1 MFSHL
6 LLNFEHKILA
16 TENRFTTTIAIYR
29 LVGLIRGYRLPEF
42 LVVALTRVICMK
54 TTIINYI
61 SYLKYLKTIFFLIF
75 YEHDI
80 LSINLKFLLELIFI
94 INSFICFFIK
104 FFIHCTTIFFIF
116 YYKVFPKTKFNA

>member
-61 SYLKYLKTIFFLIF
+61 SYLKYLKTIFFF
-75 YEHDI
+75 
-80 LSINLKFLLELIFI
+80 NFLR
-94 INSFICFFIK
+94 
-104 FFIHCTTIFFIF
+104 
-116 YYKVFPKTKFNA
+116 A